1 MNVMEEKIDFR
12 GEFDTYGASG
22 IIVLACSEKSRDEKN
37 NKLKKNNLIR
47 SVYGFGLV
55 GCWVWMKL
63 YFRT

>member
-37 NKLKKNNLIR
+37 NKLKKI
-47 SVYGFGLV
+47 
-55 GCWVWMKL
+55 
-63 YFRT
+63 T